1 MKIAPLYHAL
11 NKESWAEPQI
21 VHTGQHYDLNMSDVF
36 FQDLKLP
43 EPHIHLG
50 VGSGSHAEQTGQV
63 MMAYEGILIEESP
76 DLVIVVGDVNST
88 VACTMA
94 AVKIPESRRS
104 DGNSASVS
112 ENLNYDGESNQGNEP
127 FRRRRIDS
135 DRFHQGNDPDKNKS
149 KESCKS
155 CLKNKIIKSNPFH
168 NQIQTVRRPLVGHLE
183 AGLRSFDRTMPEEIN
198 RLVTDSLADIL
209 WTPSPDGDENLTRE
223 GIAAEKIDRVGNIMI
238 DSLEMLRGVIEK
250 EDACSG
256 LGLQTGNYGLL
267 TLHRPSNVDDPEI
280 LAGICQKLI
289 RISQKIPLV
298 FPVHPRT
305 RKNIEKLGLMPDLE
319 NAKQMLIL
327 EPLNY
332 IRFMNLVFNCRFAL
346 TDSGGIQEETSYLG
360 IPCLTLRPNTERPIT
375 ITAGTN
381 RLCTTE
387 SFETDV
393 DAVLAEPIKRNTQI
407 DLWDGQTASRVVES
421 IKKFFEIK

>member
-1 MKIAPLYHAL
+1 MKIHLIAAARPNFMKIAPLYHAL
-11 NKESWAEPQI
+11 KKESWADPKI

-36 FQDLKLP
+36 FTDLNLP
-43 EPHIHLG
+43 EPDIHLG

-63 MMAYEGILIEESP
+63 MMAYEGILIKERP

-88 VACTMA
+88 VACTLA
-94 AVKIPESRRS
+94 AVKIPAHSSQVIAHSHTE
-104 DGNSASVS
+104 NPT
-112 ENLNYDGESNQGNEP
+112 NLNTDNAERSNNAEET
-127 FRRRRIDS
+127 S
-135 DRFHQGNDPDKNKS
+135 
-149 KESCKS
+149 
-155 CLKNKIIKSNPFH
+155 
-168 NQIQTVRRPLVGHLE
+168 TVNNYQLSAMNYELNGRRPLVGHLE
-183 AGLRSFDRTMPEEIN
+183 AGLRSSDRTMPEEIN
-198 RLVTDSLADIL
+198 RMVTDVLVDIL
-209 WTPSPDGDENLTRE
+209 WTPSPDGDENLIKE
-223 GIAAEKIDRVGNIMI
+223 GIAEDKIDRVGNIMI
-238 DSLEMLRGVIEK
+238 DSLEMMRETIEK

-256 LGLQTGNYGLL
+256 LGLKPGNYGLL
-267 TLHRPSNVDDPEI
+267 TLHRPSNVDDPKI
-280 LAGICQKLI
+280 LADICEKLI

-305 RKNIEKLGLMPDLE
+305 RKNMEKLGIMSNLE
-319 NAKQMLIL
+319 NASQMMIL

-387 SFETDV
+387 SFEKDV
-393 DAVLAEPIKRNTQI
+393 DTVLAGPVKQKTKI
-407 DLWDGQTASRVVES
+407 DLWDGQTAARVVKS
-421 IKKFFEIK
+421 IKKRFKQY

>member
-11 NKESWAEPQI
+11 KKESWADPKI

-36 FQDLKLP
+36 FADLGLP
-43 EPHIHLG
+43 EPDIHLG

-63 MMAYEGILIEESP
+63 MMAYEKVLMETHP

-88 VACTMA
+88 IACTIA
-94 AVKIPESRRS
+94 ATKVVY
-104 DGNSASVS
+104 NSI
-112 ENLNYDGESNQGNEP
+112 NLINPNNSINQM
-127 FRRRRIDS
+127 
-135 DRFHQGNDPDKNKS
+135 
-149 KESCKS
+149 
-155 CLKNKIIKSNPFH
+155 
-168 NQIQTVRRPLVGHLE
+168 RPLVAHLE

-198 RLVTDSLADIL
+198 RMVTDVLVDIL
-209 WTPSPDGDENLTRE
+209 WTPSADGDENLIKE
-223 GIAAEKIDRVGNIMI
+223 GIAGSKIARVGNIMI

-250 EDACSG
+250 ENACG
-256 LGLQTGNYGLL
+256 DLGLQPGNYGLL
-267 TLHRPSNVDDPEI
+267 TLHRPSNVDSPDV
-280 LAGICQKLI
+280 LKDICDKLI
-289 RISQKIPLV
+289 RISKKIPLV

-305 RKNIEKLGLMPDLE
+305 RKNLEKLGLLSNLE
-319 NAKQMLIL
+319 NAKQIMIL

-381 RLCTTE
+381 RLCTAE
-387 SFETDV
+387 SFEKDV
-393 DAVLAEPIKRNTQI
+393 EKVLSEPANRNTKI
-407 DLWDGQTASRVVES
+407 DLWDGQTASRVVKS
-421 IKKFFEIK
+421 IRKYFKI